1 MDLEERLCVLLLK
14 LFPHN
19 LLLSH
24 AYETN
29 SNRGIEE
36 ECEKG
41 MHWFRLLNT
50 TAFIQKDY
58 LWLHRLLPCSWG
70 LHAYEHWRAKVLDI
84 GFFNGH
90 LVLSH
95 VLVLDHWRQH
105 VSDSMCD
112 VITVQSMY
120 TWSVSHSCIPG
131 LSRFRAWD
139 AKLSSSLKEEEIL
152 SDLDI
157 FLFCE
162 RVYK

>member
-14 LFPHN
+14 LFPHY

-24 AYETN
+24 VYETN

-50 TAFIQKDY
+50 TY
-58 LWLHRLLPCSWG
+58 TEGCLWLHRLLPCSWA
-70 LHAYEHWRAKVLDI
+70 LCEYEHWKAKVPDI
-84 GFFNGH
+84 GPFNGH

-105 VSDSMCD
+105 VSDSMCN

-120 TWSVSHSCIPG
+120 TWSVSHSCVPG

-139 AKLSSSLKEEEIL
+139 TKLLCSWKEEEIL

-157 FLFCE
+157 FLFCVC
-162 RVYK
+162 VYK